1 MPKLPSF
8 LDVAECSY
16 NIVSGRWKNA
26 SMPRNLSIDCLL
38 VTIQYRVVTDGDK
51 GYGVSIALRGK
62 NDSGLVL
69 VSKFAVI
76 FELPQTKIIFYL
88 LAMYVV
94 LKIMIIE
101 LLYSALADI
110 LF

>member
-1 MPKLPSF
+1 MEKRLHAKNRLHRLSTR
-8 LDVAECSY
+8 Y
-16 NIVSGRWKNA
+16 N
-26 SMPRNLSIDCLL
+26 
-38 VTIQYRVVTDGDK
+38 TIPGCDRRTDDDN

-69 VSKFAVI
+69 VSKIAVI